1 MLMLINADDFMYSGL
16 PVSTDIT
23 ADEIEMS
30 IRTVEQFYIKQWFGD
45 IWADIVANEDHAYDD
60 VIEGTDT
67 LAGLKMAEYHLTFG
81 YMLYDTM
88 RLTRFHAVIK
98 NDEHSDNPSR
108 EDLLA
113 LARQHWE
120 IGEQFVKEIANY
132 LQVDVAKALN
142 NLIFNELY
150 I

>member
-1 MLMLINADDFMYSGL
+1 MLITSDEFLYSGL

-23 ADEIEMS
+23 AEEIEMA
-30 IRTVEQFYIKQWFGD
+30 IRTVEQLYVKQCFGD
-45 IWADIVANEDHAYDD
+45 KWSEIVADPEEYTDI
-60 VIEGTDT
+60 IEGTDEI
-67 LAGLKMAEYHLTFG
+67 AGLKLAEYHLVFA
-81 YMLYDTM
+81 YLLYDEM
-88 RLTRFHAVIK
+88 RLTRFHAIVK

-113 LARQHWE
+113 VAKHHWE
-120 IGEQFVKEIANY
+120 IGTTFINECSKI
-132 LQVDVAKALN
+132 LQVDTQKVLN

>member
-1 MLMLINADDFMYSGL
+1 MLITSDEFLYSGL

-23 ADEIEMS
+23 ADEIEMA
-30 IRTVEQFYIKQWFGD
+30 IRTVEQFYVKQWFGD
-45 IWADIVANEDHAYDD
+45 IWPDIVANIDD
-60 VIEGTDT
+60 EYTDIIEGTDT

-88 RLTRFHAVIK
+88 RLTRYHAVIK
-98 NDEHSDNPSR
+98 NDEHSDNPSH
-108 EDLLA
+108 EDMLA
-113 LARQHWE
+113 LAKQHWE

-132 LQVDVAKALN
+132 LEIDVAKALN